1 MSMASSC
8 ARPLAESEKYIWRLS
23 LSPKRRESNPFF
35 SADLMTFD
43 IFEGERSSAP
53 ASSPQV
59 MLDGACESVHSNI
72 PSFKVNPKVSS
83 KRFSNRMIHMYNSL
97 ILHNVSVSIF
107 FTF

>member
-1 MSMASSC
+1 
-8 ARPLAESEKYIWRLS
+8 
-23 LSPKRRESNPFF
+23 
-35 SADLMTFD
+35 MTFD

-59 MLDGACESVHSNI
+59 MLDGACESVHNNI

-83 KRFSNRMIHMYNSL
+83 KRFSNRMIHRYNSL
-97 ILHNVSVSIF
+97 MLHNVSVSIF